1 MQFYQ
6 KNHRSLAAY
15 GVGNGNAPA
24 LLMLNCV
31 GHLTAAF
38 IFKFLKIKH
47 YEQRSKS
54 TRTGARRC

>member
-6 KNHRSLAAY
+6 RNHRNLAAY
-15 GVGNGNAPA
+15 GVGSGNAPA

-38 IFKFLKIKH
+38 LFKFLKIKH
-47 YEQRSKS
+47 YERLQHRM
-54 TRTGARRC
+54 RIAQF